1 MALVLKLF
9 SAYLFFVPR
18 CVLNVAWLNL
28 LEVVMVVLVTG
39 VTLSSI
45 YSLIYPMQQYCVGN
59 AVANES
65 GRISMLLSLSLA
77 LLDTQDTQGSTAS
90 NKSIKSDI
98 YKQKVE
104 THTVVYI

>member
-28 LEVVMVVLVTG
+28 LEVVMVVPVTG

-45 YSLIYPMQQYCVGN
+45 EPNLFNMQQYCARH
-59 AVANES
+59 AVANQS
-65 GRISMLLSLSLA
+65 GSISMLLALPLS
-77 LLDTQDTQGSTAS
+77 LLDTQDMQGSTTSS
-90 NKSIKSDI
+90 NSTRKSGN
-98 YKQKVE
+98 
-104 THTVVYI
+104 T